1 MSLKK
6 VKLIDSN
13 FAHSILG
20 YSSDFQISKYIE
32 WDRQLPLIEGNVVF
46 ITDNN
51 CYNVDNIIGK
61 KIAWLMEPKS
71 INPNIYVWMLSNYHK
86 FDTVLSY
93 DKELLSKIPNGEF
106 IIHGM
111 CWVPL
116 EEQKIYEKTKI
127 CSIIASG
134 KKQTTGHLM
143 RHDIITRFRDK
154 MDVYGRGYNPVGKK
168 IEALKDYAFSVIIEN
183 ANIDGYFTEKL
194 LDAITTGTCPIYWG
208 NPSISDF
215 FNIDGIIII
224 DSINSLQS
232 TINSLSLEKY
242 NSMLPTIEE
251 NFEKASKMLLAE
263 DYIFEN
269 TNLLK

>member
-6 VKLIDSN
+6 VRILDSN
-13 FAHSILG
+13 FAHSVLG

-32 WDRQLPLIEGNVVF
+32 WDRQSPLIDGNLVF

-51 CYNVDNIIGK
+51 CYSVDNIIGK

-71 INPNIYVWMLSNYHK
+71 INNNIYEWMLSNYHK

-93 DKELLSKIPNGEF
+93 DKEFLTKIPNGEF

-116 EEQKIYEKTKI
+116 EEQKIYDKTKI
-127 CSIIASG
+127 CSIIASA
-134 KKQTTGHLM
+134 KKQTIGHVS
-143 RHDIITRFRDK
+143 RHKIISEFRDK
-154 MDVYGRGYNPVGKK
+154 MDVYGRGYNPVERKL
-168 IEALKDYAFSVIIEN
+168 EALKDYAFSVIIEN
-183 ANIDGYFTEKL
+183 DRIEGYFTEKL
-194 LDAITTGTCPIYWG
+194 LDSITTGTCPIYWG
-208 NPSISDF
+208 NPSIGDF
-215 FNIDGIIII
+215 FNIDGFIII
-224 DSINSLQS
+224 DDINSLQS

-242 NSMLPTIEE
+242 KSMLPAIEE
-251 NFEKASKMLLAE
+251 NFKKASNMLLAE